1 MHGDRDSPMFPQ
13 HASSLSMSSFSFSPL
28 SLSCSS
34 LHSHWTLSPARRA
47 RVTPTLRV
55 FFFISLCGMARPM
68 APWVGW
74 RRREYFRTDASSTFQ
89 RIETG
94 KTMVNLTF
102 LDGTRM
108 EGFDGQDMVQLGQ
121 VQIDTSI
128 TMSFNI
134 VLILC
139 SSS

>member
-1 MHGDRDSPMFPQ
+1 
-13 HASSLSMSSFSFSPL
+13 
-28 SLSCSS
+28 
-34 LHSHWTLSPARRA
+34 
-47 RVTPTLRV
+47 
-55 FFFISLCGMARPM
+55 MARPM